1 MCCMK
6 MKSHILSLLFCAAAA
21 CGMAAES
28 LSLDGSWSFR
38 FEEGKPIEEAA
49 KGDFAA
55 TDSIP
60 VPACYDGLGTSSV
73 SIRAA

>member
-38 FEEGKPIEEAA
+38 FEEGKP
-49 KGDFAA
+49 
-55 TDSIP
+55 
-60 VPACYDGLGTSSV
+60 L
-73 SIRAA
+73 RAGWSEKPFG